1 MNTNAMFRRL
11 MLGAVMV
18 VSGAAI
24 SDVSAQ
30 FTPIPSKPP
39 VANPTPSAGSIA
51 LAKELLALK
60 GGNEMFG
67 GMVSG
72 VIEQAKNSFLP
83 NNPSLSRPL
92 AEVAAQL
99 QKDFEPKKAELIN
112 DVARAYARYFTETEL
127 KELLAFYK
135 TALGKKV
142 LTAESAAVEDGF
154 GKAQEWTNGFS
165 DQVLSR
171 FRAEMKKKGYDL

>member
-1 MNTNAMFRRL
+1 MIAKAMFRRL
-11 MLGAVMV
+11 MLGMLMV

-24 SDVSAQ
+24 SEVSAQ
-30 FTPIPSKPP
+30 FTPIPSRPA
-39 VANPTPSAGSIA
+39 VANPTPSAASIG
-51 LAKELLALK
+51 LARELLALK

-67 GMVSG
+67 GMVAG

-83 NNPSLSRPL
+83 SNPTLGRPL

-99 QKDFEPKKAELIN
+99 QKDFEPKKAELVN

-127 KELLAFYK
+127 KELLAFYR

-142 LTAESAAVEDGF
+142 LTTESAAVEEGF
-154 GKAQEWTNGFS
+154 KKAQEWTNGFS
-165 DQVLSR
+165 EQVLTR
-171 FRAEMKKKGYDL
+171 FRAEMRKKGYDL